1 MIDELKNLIKEQ
13 HEHLKKLLLLLD
25 IQCRMITNKD
35 IFGLESIVEKLSDES
50 KLIAQIEVAR
60 RKMLGNES
68 IIELIHQSND
78 YALQELYNE
87 LLNTLRDTIDKKKTN
102 EILIKQQL
110 TFTNRMLN
118 IMNPDRQIKT
128 YNSYGSLSK

>member
-25 IQCRMITNKD
+25 VQCKMIINKD
-35 IFGLESIVEKLSDES
+35 IFGLESIVEKLNDES
-50 KLIAQIEVAR
+50 KLIAQVEVAR

-68 IIELIHQSND
+68 IIEFIHQSND

>member
-25 IQCRMITNKD
+25 IQCKMIINKD
-35 IFGLESIVEKLSDES
+35 IFGLESIVEKLNDES

-68 IIELIHQSND
+68 IIEFIHQSND
-78 YALQELYNE
+78 YDLQELYNE

>member
-1 MIDELKNLIKEQ
+1 MVDELKCLIKEQ
-13 HEHLKKLLLLLD
+13 HEHLRKLLLLLD
-25 IQCRMITNKD
+25 VQCKMIMNKD
-35 IFGLESIVEKLSDES
+35 VFGLEGIVEKLNDES

-60 RKMLGNES
+60 RKLLGNES
-68 IIELIHQSND
+68 IIEFIHQSND
-78 YALQELYNE
+78 HNLKELYNE
-87 LLNTLRDTIDKKKTN
+87 LLITLRNTIDKKKTN

-128 YNSYGSLSK
+128 YNSCGSLSK

>member
-25 IQCRMITNKD
+25 VQCKMIINKD
-35 IFGLESIVEKLSDES
+35 IFGLESIVEKLNDES

-68 IIELIHQSND
+68 IIEFIHQSND

>member
-1 MIDELKNLIKEQ
+1 MIHELKNLIKEQ

-25 IQCRMITNKD
+25 VQCKMIINKD
-35 IFGLESIVEKLSDES
+35 IFGLESIVEKLNDES

-68 IIELIHQSND
+68 IVEFIHKSND